1 MKEKRYVNLA
11 GGLLIGG
18 LVGMIAG
25 LVYAPRSG
33 RETREQ
39 LSSKAKDAACRLQGE
54 YETARGKGKAAYERL
69 LARLKELEAKAES
82 KAKEIRGGS
91 GAPA

>member
-1 MKEKRYVNLA
+1 MTEKRFVNLA

-18 LVGMIAG
+18 LVGVIAG

-33 RETREQ
+33 RETRDQ
-39 LSSKAKDAACRLQGE
+39 ITAKAKDAACRLQGE
-54 YETARGKGKAAYERL
+54 YETARGKGKAAYEKL
-69 LARLKELEAKAES
+69 LARLKDLEAKAES
-82 KAKEIRGGS
+82 KAREVRGGS

>member
-1 MKEKRYVNLA
+1 MTEKRFGNLA

-18 LVGMIAG
+18 LVGVIAG

-33 RETREQ
+33 RETRDQ
-39 LSSKAKDAACRLQGE
+39 ITAKAKDAACRLQGE
-54 YETARGKGKAAYERL
+54 YETARGKGKAAYEKL
-69 LARLKELEAKAES
+69 PARLKDLEAKAES
-82 KAKEIRGGS
+82 KAREVRGGS